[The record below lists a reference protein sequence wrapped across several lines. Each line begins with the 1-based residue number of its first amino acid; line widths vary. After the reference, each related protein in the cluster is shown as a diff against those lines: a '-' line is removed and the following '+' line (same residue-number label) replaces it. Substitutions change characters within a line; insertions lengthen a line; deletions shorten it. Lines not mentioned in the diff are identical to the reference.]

1 MNDDQYNTLSET
13 QFSQMIQCAD
23 QVMTLK
29 IFRQNLEQP
38 YMNHQQCFIYCMK
51 CILQVT
57 EEEDEQLARES
68 TWLLV
73 RLSFKNNLFSH
84 LFQLGAIFYRLVV
97 THLSNSEIIY
107 NTLLALSNTMFAQGE
122 LVKQKEDM
130 IHFRKSVQQFCS
142 SFSLKQLVISLSGL
156 SDNHLLSFLQF
167 YVTLG
172 QNGMIFNDVEVYQHL
187 LRQCDLKQVLRMQIQ
202 LCISTIKH
210 SRRNDIGI
218 DVNTIILNLTSRF
231 ARQAID
237 LFGNV
242 KSVHVELLGL
252 IQTELNNKEDIN
264 LIGPDITFEY
274 LQFIVQKNIQNKIQ
288 NKQNLLIKVFMIL
301 KLISSLNLNISGFN
315 DFALTQMKS
324 SVPEIQKLSSEFVFN
339 QINVEEIE
347 LNYELAQYICKIQ
360 VQCEKPD
367 LDLLLICANFDSRIV
382 EEFPQNIFDELTL
395 SGFLQ

>member
-1 MNDDQYNTLSET
+1 M
-13 QFSQMIQCAD
+13 
-23 QVMTLK
+23 
-29 IFRQNLEQP
+29 
-38 YMNHQQCFIYCMK
+38 
-51 CILQVT
+51 
-57 EEEDEQLARES
+57 
-68 TWLLV
+68 
-73 RLSFKNNLFSH
+73 
-84 LFQLGAIFYRLVV
+84 
-97 THLSNSEIIY
+97 
-107 NTLLALSNTMFAQGE
+107 
-122 LVKQKEDM
+122 
-130 IHFRKSVQQFCS
+130 
-142 SFSLKQLVISLSGL
+142 
-156 SDNHLLSFLQF
+156 
-167 YVTLG
+167 
-172 QNGMIFNDVEVYQHL
+172 
-187 LRQCDLKQVLRMQIQ
+187 
-202 LCISTIKH
+202 
-210 SRRNDIGI
+210 
-218 DVNTIILNLTSRF
+218 
-231 ARQAID
+231 
-237 LFGNV
+237 
-242 KSVHVELLGL
+242 
-252 IQTELNNKEDIN
+252 EDIN